1 MPEGATKS
9 SPLHTIGRVV
19 LGAVEYVGGLA
30 LLGARTLTMSFRGF
44 LPGGHFR
51 WGETTRQVVRIG
63 TKSLGIVVAGQLFIG
78 VILALQ
84 IAPPLKPWG
93 QVDKLADIIGVGGF
107 RMLGPILAGI
117 ILTGFAG
124 ASIAA
129 EISTMVVGEEVE
141 ALETM
146 ALDPVEFLVVPR
158 VIASFTAMILLT
170 MLSDVMIAAGGYL
183 TSCLA
188 MGPEVYLGY
197 WRNMKNTLGWLDC
210 LTGLIQGGVFGILIS
225 LIACREGLHVRGGAE
240 GVGRA
245 VTTTVVYSIAAIIFS
260 ACIFTVIFYTFRW

>member
-1 MPEGATKS
+1 MPDGSPNS
-9 SPLHTIGRVV
+9 SLPQA
-19 LGAVEYVGGLA
+19 LGSAFLDAVEYVGSLAALTARATSMTARGL
-30 LLGARTLTMSFRGF
+30 M
-44 LPGGHFR
+44 PGGKFR
-51 WGETTRQVVRIG
+51 WGETLRQTVRVG
-63 TKSLGIVVAGQLFIG
+63 TKSLGIVVAGQLFMG

-141 ALETM
+141 AMETM
-146 ALDPVEFLVVPR
+146 ALDPIEFLVVPR
-158 VIASFTAMILLT
+158 VVASFVAMLLLT
-170 MLSDVMIAAGGYL
+170 MLSDLLIALGGYI

-188 MGPEVYLGY
+188 LGPEVYLGY
-197 WRNMKNTLGWLDC
+197 WRNMRDTLGWPDFV
-210 LTGLIQGGVFGILIS
+210 TGLIQSGVFGVLIS
-225 LIACREGLHVRGGAE
+225 IIACREGLRVRGGAE

-245 VTTTVVYSIAAIIFS
+245 VTRTVVNSIAAIIFS
-260 ACIFTVIFYTFRW
+260 ACGFTVIFYTFNW

>member
-1 MPEGATKS
+1 MPGP
-9 SPLHTIGRVV
+9 SPISNPLRSLG
-19 LGAVEYVGGLA
+19 GAVLDGVEYAGA
-30 LLGARTLTMSFRGF
+30 LTVLMHRTLVMAVRGM
-44 LPGGHFR
+44 LPGGSFR
-51 WGETTRQVVRIG
+51 WGETTRQVVRVG

-146 ALDPVEFLVVPR
+146 ALDPVEFLVVRR
-158 VIASFTAMILLT
+158 VVASFTAMVLLT

-197 WRNMKNTLGWLDC
+197 WRNMKDTLNWLDF

-225 LIACREGLHVRGGAE
+225 LIACREGLGVRGGAE

-245 VTTTVVYSIAAIIFS
+245 VTKTVVHSIAAIIFS
-260 ACIFTVIFYTFRW
+260 AGVFTVIFYTFKW